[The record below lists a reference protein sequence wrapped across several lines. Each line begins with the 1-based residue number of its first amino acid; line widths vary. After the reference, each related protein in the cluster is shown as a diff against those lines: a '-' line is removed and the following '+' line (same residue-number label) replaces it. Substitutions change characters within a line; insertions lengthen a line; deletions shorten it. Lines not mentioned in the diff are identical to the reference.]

1 MITKH
6 NDIDDDE
13 IRIISSENAQSL
25 LPPKRKPRSA
35 KSRKLL
41 AWLCGLVALLAI
53 GGLAIIVF
61 STGDMVEEDELMP
74 ESIAEPPKTVPLIS
88 DSTTVATPYVERIDT
103 LVDGISLSIFIPWN
117 ANPVLEIGN
126 DVTNDTTAV
135 LIAQAADVRRDNG
148 NIVGSFVKNGELL
161 SKGEAKA
168 GFCAIINGKVTIGVA
183 DATPMLEQ
191 ALMSNGYFFRQYP
204 LVVGGQI
211 VENKPRGKAKRKA
224 LAEIDGRIAVI
235 ISNNRVTFH
244 DFSQALID
252 AGVSNAIYLVGGN
265 SHGCF
270 KNASGITVAFGP
282 LWDNDI
288 KNVNYI
294 VWR

>member
-13 IRIISSENAQSL
+13 IRIISSQRIQN
-25 LPPKRKPRSA
+25 PKPKHRKSQ
-35 KSRKLL
+35 KSSKLL
-41 AWLCGLVALLAI
+41 AWICGVLALLAM

-61 STGDMVEEDELMP
+61 STEDMVEEETLMP
-74 ESIAEPPKTVPLIS
+74 EIIVERNKTISVPN
-88 DSTTVATPYVERIDT
+88 DSAVEAIPYVERIDS
-103 LVDGISLSIFIPWN
+103 LVNGVNLSIFTPHN
-117 ANPVLEIGN
+117 ATPTLVVGN
-126 DVTNDTTAV
+126 DVINDTTAV

-148 NIVGSFVKNGELL
+148 NIVGSFVMNGELL
-161 SKGEAKA
+161 NKGEAKA
-168 GFCAIINGKVTIGVA
+168 GFCAIINDKVTIGVA

-191 ALMSNGYFFRQYP
+191 ALMSDGFFFRQYP

-224 LAEIDGRIAVI
+224 LAEIGGRIAVI
-235 ISNNRVTFH
+235 ISNNRATFH

-252 AGVSNAIYLVGGN
+252 AGVSNAIYLVGGD
-265 SHGCF
+265 SHGCY
-270 KNASGITVAFGP
+270 KDASGKITAFGP
-282 LWDNDI
+282 IWDNDI

>member
-13 IRIISSENAQSL
+13 IRIISSQRIQS
-25 LPPKRKPRSA
+25 PKPKHRKSQ
-35 KSRKLL
+35 KSSKLL
-41 AWLCGLVALLAI
+41 AWTCSVLALLAM

-61 STGDMVEEDELMP
+61 STEDMVEEETLMSQ
-74 ESIAEPPKTVPLIS
+74 SIVERNKTISVPN
-88 DSTTVATPYVERIDT
+88 DSAVEAIPYVERIDS
-103 LVDGISLSIFIPWN
+103 LVNGVNLSIFTPYG
-117 ANPVLEIGN
+117 ATPTLVVGN
-126 DVTNDTTAV
+126 DVINDSTAV

-148 NIVGSFVKNGELL
+148 NIVGSFVMNGELL
-161 SKGEAKA
+161 NKGEAKA
-168 GFCAIINGKVTIGVA
+168 GFCAIINDKVTIGVA

-191 ALMSNGYFFRQYP
+191 ALISNGFFFRQYP

-235 ISNNRVTFH
+235 ISNNRATLH

-265 SHGCF
+265 SHGCY
-270 KNASGITVAFGP
+270 KNATGKTVAFGP
-282 LWDNDI
+282 IWNNDI